1 MPAHLHMNGDPFR
14 SLKMKFTHAAM
25 ALALSGVL
33 AGLAAQPAAAKEVT
47 IAVASTFTTMDPYDA
62 SDTLS
67 YSAAKSMYEG
77 LFGFDKDMKLHNV
90 LAEGYKVS
98 DDGLVYTVTL
108 KKGIKFHD
116 GTEFQADAV
125 KANFD
130 RVTNKANAL
139 RRYTLYYNI
148 AKTEV
153 VDPYTVRFTLHKPF
167 SAFINQL
174 AHASGAMI
182 CPSAIQK
189 YPGKE
194 LAFHPCGTGPF
205 VLDKYNPSEILH
217 VVKNPNYWQKGLP
230 KVDGLTFKPVPENS
244 TRVAMLRTGEA
255 HYIFP
260 VPPEQVKILEGEKNL
275 VVTKEP
281 SIIERYVAFNMT
293 KKPFDNLKV
302 RQALNY
308 AVNKQALAK
317 VAFNGLADPTK
328 GIAPKGVEFADE
340 YGAWPYDPKK
350 ARELLKEAGYPN
362 GFSATLWSLY
372 NHTTAQKVIQF
383 LQQQFAQVG
392 VKVSVMAMEA
402 GQRTAYLLKKPEESQ
417 LNMVYAGWS
426 SSTGELDW
434 AIRPLLGTDSWAPV
448 ASNFGYYS
456 NKTLDDN
463 FRDALL
469 TTDKAKKQ
477 AFYSVA
483 QKATWDDCPW
493 IYLVTEQNVSAH
505 VKGLTGFYIQPDA
518 GFEYSQIE
526 FK

>member
-260 VPPEQVKILEGEKNL
+260 VPPEQVKILEGEKIL